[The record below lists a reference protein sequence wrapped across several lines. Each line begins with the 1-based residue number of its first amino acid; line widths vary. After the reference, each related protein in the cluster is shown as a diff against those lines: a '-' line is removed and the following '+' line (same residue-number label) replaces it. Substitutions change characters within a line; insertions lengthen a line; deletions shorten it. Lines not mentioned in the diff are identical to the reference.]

1 MLNEKLASRIKDCS
15 DDKRIA
21 FGFECEN
28 CGKLWEVISVPF
40 TVKAD
45 NETEQVIRDAQ
56 YHREWVRVK
65 ADSSK
70 AFREH
75 FSICPICGKI
85 VCDYCFV
92 ICDEIEMCSS
102 CAKEL
107 GKQGTTV
114 KVYQYHYLHSMPL
127 VFS

>member
-1 MLNEKLASRIKDCS
+1 MLNEKLMSQIRDCS

-21 FGFECEN
+21 FGFECES

-40 TVKAD
+40 TRKAVS
-45 NETEQVIRDAQ
+45 ETEQVIRDAQ
-56 YHREWVRVK
+56 YRREWERVK
-65 ADSSK
+65 TEALK

-75 FSICPICGKI
+75 FSVCPICGKI

-92 ICDEIEMCSS
+92 ICDEIEMCST

-107 GKQGTTV
+107 GKQGTPV
-114 KVYQYHYLHSMPL
+114 LPL
-127 VFS
+127 AREAL

>member
-1 MLNEKLASRIKDCS
+1 MLNEKLISQIKDCS
-15 DDKRIA
+15 DDKKIA

-28 CGKLWEVISVPF
+28 CGRLWEILSVPF
-40 TVKAD
+40 VKQAV
-45 NETEQVIRDAQ
+45 NETDQVIRDAQ

-65 ADSSK
+65 TESLK

-75 FSICPICGKI
+75 FSVCPICAKI

-92 ICDEIEMCSS
+92 ICDEIEMCAS

-107 GKQGTTV
+107 GKHGIPVLPRGRET
-114 KVYQYHYLHSMPL
+114 L
-127 VFS
+127 

>member
-1 MLNEKLASRIKDCS
+1 MLNEKLANRIRDCS
-15 DDKRIA
+15 DDKKIA
-21 FGFECEN
+21 FGFECES

-40 TVKAD
+40 TKKAD

-56 YHREWVRVK
+56 YHREWVRIK
-65 ADSSK
+65 ADASK

-75 FSICPICGKI
+75 FSVCPICGKI

-114 KVYQYHYLHSMPL
+114 VPL
-127 VFS
+127 KREVL